1 MAGFNNTPPA
11 SEFRRPTSWGRT
23 RSPKNVLSSHR
34 AGTSS
39 TGATLNVPTAAPTA
53 TDSSLGYVTENQRFL
68 HLLLDTDASGD
79 NRTVTVYGFSYA
91 LGRWSPLTDTRG
103 NAVTIA
109 ANDASTYKV
118 FEIYGTD
125 KVYFQINSDFTEADD
140 FFYAAGS
147 TF

>member
-1 MAGFNNTPPA
+1 MSQFKH
-11 SEFRRPTSWGRT
+11 TSWGRT
-23 RSPKNVLSSHR
+23 RTPKNVLSSHR
-34 AGTSS
+34 AGIDAN
-39 TGATLNVPTAAPTA
+39 GATLDVPTAAPTA

-79 NRTVTVYGFSYA
+79 DRTVTVYGFSYA

-109 ANDASTYKV
+109 ADDASTYKI

-125 KVYFQINSDFTEADD
+125 KVYFQINGAFDSGD